1 MQAKKY
7 YLLARDVYAQLGD
20 DAKLSEVTR
29 RLEVIEMG
37 ISEQEAAEREAAE
50 REAAER
56 EEAEQ
61 AAETATP
68 APESTAPTPEASGSP
83 APEAV
88 G

>member
-1 MQAKKY
+1 M
-7 YLLARDVYAQLGD
+7 
-20 DAKLSEVTR
+20 
-29 RLEVIEMG
+29 
-37 ISEQEAAEREAAE
+37 EQEFLTQAPPPVGP
-50 REAAER
+50 
-56 EEAEQ
+56 EQ